1 MENKLRDLSSELKVY
16 LKDKDSK
23 FDPKKLDQIQVRE
36 GTLIKEAREAIS
48 RKMDLYFTGE
58 IKKTLSDYSINNNKL
73 IKKNSM
79 DQADFNEEEE

>member
-1 MENKLRDLSSELKVY
+1 
-16 LKDKDSK
+16 
-23 FDPKKLDQIQVRE
+23 
-36 GTLIKEAREAIS
+36 
-48 RKMDLYFTGE
+48 MDLYFTGE